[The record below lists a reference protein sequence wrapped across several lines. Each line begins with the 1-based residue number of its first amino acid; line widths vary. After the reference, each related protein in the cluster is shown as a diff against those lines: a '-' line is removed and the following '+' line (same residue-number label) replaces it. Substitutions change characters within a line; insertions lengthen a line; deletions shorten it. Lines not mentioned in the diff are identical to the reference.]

1 MHTPDGAPCGLLN
14 HLTAGCKITTD
25 AVPAPNRPAACA
37 SLGMV
42 PGMSGGH
49 VLPTVYGVQYI
60 PVFFNGRLLGRVLLG
75 GDCV

>member
-1 MHTPDGAPCGLLN
+1 
-14 HLTAGCKITTD
+14 
-25 AVPAPNRPAACA
+25 
-37 SLGMV
+37 MV
-42 PGMSGGH
+42 PVMSGGH